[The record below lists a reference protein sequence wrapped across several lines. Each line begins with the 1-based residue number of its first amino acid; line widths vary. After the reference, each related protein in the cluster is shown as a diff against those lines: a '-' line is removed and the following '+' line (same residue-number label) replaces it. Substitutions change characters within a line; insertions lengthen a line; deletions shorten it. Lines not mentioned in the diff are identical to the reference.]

1 MPAKPAA
8 RKGAKRTAAPRSA
21 RAQRDT
27 RETKL
32 AVFLNIDGQGAFNG
46 NVGVPFFEHMMD
58 LFARHSLMDIEIDGR
73 GDVHVDAHH
82 TVEDV
87 GIVLGQTFKT
97 AIGDKAGIERYGEA
111 YVPMEEALAR
121 CALDICNRPY
131 LHFDVRVPKTKVGNF
146 DAELAEEF
154 FRAFAFNAG
163 ITMHITV
170 FYGKNLHH
178 ILEAVFKAVGR
189 ALQQA
194 TSHNPRICGVL
205 STKGIL

>member
-1 MPAKPAA
+1 MAGKPATS
-8 RKGAKRTAAPRSA
+8 KGAKRASASRSA
-21 RAQRDT
+21 RTQRDT

-32 AVFLNIDGQGAFNG
+32 AVFLNIDGQGAYSG
-46 NVGVPFFEHMMD
+46 TVGVPFFEHMMD

-82 TVEDV
+82 TVEDA
-87 GIVLGQTFKT
+87 GIVLGQTFRT
-97 AIGDKAGIERYGEA
+97 AIGDKVGIQRYGEA

-121 CALDICNRPY
+121 CVLDICNRPY
-131 LHFDVRVPKTKVGNF
+131 LQFDVPVPKTKVGNF
-146 DAELAEEF
+146 DVELAEEF

-163 ITMHITV
+163 ITMHVTV

-178 ILEAVFKAVGR
+178 ILESVFKAVGR

-194 TSHNPRICGVL
+194 TSHHPRIRGVL